1 MLLSVVHLRDSPK
14 VAYNAFPT
22 SRSSKESPREGA
34 RISKGMRPMSPSGV
48 GLKDHKLLIGRIVKL
63 REVSFDDIDDIITWR
78 NDPELGRYLN
88 AFEKL
93 SHQTQYDYLTRYF
106 EKSDEYYFVAETLE
120 TKQKVGTTSI
130 YHIDA
135 KEKRAEFG
143 RLIIPERYRILAP
156 EVAFLSLR
164 FAFEVLGLD
173 KVFGHAVEENER
185 AVKFDLSLGFERI
198 RTLPQYWYNLRDG
211 RKYDMILL
219 EMGRERYLKTK
230 QEVQALFGGEH
241 V

>member
-48 GLKDHKLLIGRIVKL
+48 DLKDHKLLIGRMVKL
-63 REVSFDDIDDIITWR
+63 REVSFDDIDDIIAWR

-93 SHQTQYDYLTRYF
+93 THQTQYDYLTRYF
-106 EKSDEYYFVAETLE
+106 ERLDEYYFVAETVR
-120 TKQKVGTTSI
+120 TKQKVGTISI
-130 YHIDA
+130 YHIDSR
-135 KEKRAEFG
+135 ENQAEFG
-143 RLIIPERYRILAP
+143 RLIIPEPFRILAS
-156 EVAFLSLR
+156 EVAFLGLR

-173 KVFGHAVEENER
+173 KVFGLAVEENER

-198 RTLPQYWYNLRDG
+198 RTLPQYWHNLRDG

-219 EMGRERYLKTK
+219 EMDRETYRKTK
-230 QEVQALFGGEH
+230 KEVQALFGVKH
-241 V
+241 A

>member
-1 MLLSVVHLRDSPK
+1 MILLSVVHLRDTK
-14 VAYNAFPT
+14 ITYIAFPT
-22 SRSSKESPREGA
+22 THSPKERPREGA
-34 RISKGMRPMSPSGV
+34 KKSKGMEPMSPGGV
-48 GLKDHKLLIGRIVKL
+48 DLKNHKLLIGRMVKL

-78 NDPELGRYLN
+78 NDPELGKYLN

-93 SHQTQYDYLTRYF
+93 THQTQHDFLTRYF
-106 EKSDEYYFVAETLE
+106 EQSDEYYFVAETLK

-135 KEKRAEFG
+135 REKRAEFG
-143 RLIIPERYRILAP
+143 RLIIPQRYRILAS
-156 EVAFLSLR
+156 EVAFLGLR

-173 KVFGHAVEENER
+173 KVFGYAVEENER
-185 AVKFDLSLGFERI
+185 VVKFDLSLGFERI

-230 QEVQALFGGEH
+230 KEVQALFGGKH
-241 V
+241 A

>member
-1 MLLSVVHLRDSPK
+1 
-14 VAYNAFPT
+14 
-22 SRSSKESPREGA
+22 
-34 RISKGMRPMSPSGV
+34 MSPSGV
-48 GLKDHKLLIGRIVKL
+48 DLKNHKLLTGRMVKL

-93 SHQTQYDYLTRYF
+93 THQTQYDFLKRYF
-106 EKSDEYYFVAETLE
+106 EKPDEYYFVAETVR
-120 TKQKVGTTSI
+120 TKQKVGTISI
-130 YHIDA
+130 YHIDSR
-135 KEKRAEFG
+135 ENQAEFG
-143 RLIIPERYRILAP
+143 RLIIPEQYRILAS
-156 EVAFLSLR
+156 EVAFLGLR

-198 RTLPQYWYNLRDG
+198 RTLPQYWHNLRDG

-230 QEVQALFGGEH
+230 KEVQALFGVKH
-241 V
+241 A